1 MDKFTKK
8 PVTIEAFQWTAGPD
22 QLDDPIWICDA
33 IRAGIVEFENRG
45 LPDVAMLINT
55 TEGLMTARL
64 GDWIIRG
71 VEGELYPCKDS
82 VFQATYAP
90 AGEAQ
95 GLPVAGYRPQSAGNI
110 ALGNANKAIEE
121 QVLRV
126 LDGLAAR
133 PEIDKPWLAIGR
145 TDIEKGFMAVNRAV
159 FQPCRVTLPDD
170 AAEPPRVPRLGA
182 QDTRS
187 RGEPRP

>member
-1 MDKFTKK
+1 MSS
-8 PVTIEAFQWTAGPD
+8 
-22 QLDDPIWICDA
+22 
-33 IRAGIVEFENRG
+33 
-45 LPDVAMLINT
+45 
-55 TEGLMTARL
+55 TEH
-64 GDWIIRG
+64 
-71 VEGELYPCKDS
+71 
-82 VFQATYAP
+82 
-90 AGEAQ
+90 Q
-95 GLPVAGYRPQSAGNI
+95 GLPVAGYRPQSAENI

-133 PEIDKPWLAIGR
+133 PEIDKRWLAIGR

-159 FQPCRVTLPDD
+159 FQPGRVTLPDD
-170 AAEPPRVPRLGA
+170 APEPPRVPRLGA